1 MMQNRKKN
9 FRFSGTLNDNEYVL
23 LLKEN
28 LSQSK
33 INEILRYCDIE
44 DKNLKWDLRIKMQVR
59 AFTI

>member
-1 MMQNRKKN
+1 MQNRKKF

>member
-1 MMQNRKKN
+1 MQNRKKN